1 MKLNERTLRL
11 IAVGASISAS
21 CQPCLQTN
29 AVLARE
35 SGADEHE
42 IAEAIWVGTLV
53 KLAVVSNKDRMSEKI
68 DQTIPLSVNLPDGV
82 CACVQKEN
90 EGR

>member
-1 MKLNERTLRL
+1 MKLTERMLRL

-29 AVLARE
+29 AALARE

-42 IAEAIWVGTLV
+42 IAEAIWVGALV
-53 KLAVVSNKDRMSEKI
+53 KLAVASNKDRIASKI
-68 DQTIPLSVNLPDGV
+68 DQTNPISVNLPDRG
-82 CACVQKEN
+82 CTCVQKET
-90 EGR
+90 ECK